1 LGNGR
6 PHTLSL
12 AHGNKFVAVRF
23 FYFWTLPHLHTV
35 CTHPLDIV
43 FSSRTNY
50 HQNTNGAFIK
60 RITGLMQRLTSFS
73 VLTSPATR
81 RSLLLAAIAT
91 FGIVLL
97 TIGTGAHAQV
107 ISSNYPNQT
116 GAFGLY
122 ASPSV
127 QPWQF
132 RLYAE
137 QFNTGSYSGL
147 LGSVET
153 VLRSSTSNSNVQ
165 ATLWSDGAGNTPG
178 TQIATLSTNLVATG
192 ATPATNV
199 FTPLSGVSLSP
210 STTYWVSFELLSG
223 SGSGNVEIFAS
234 ASVVFQN
241 TAYKEGP
248 TGTPATAPWTTFNNG
263 NQVSLRVNGPAVSA
277 PEPATLS
284 LLAIGLM
291 GISRVVRRRCK

>member
-1 LGNGR
+1 MKPTLRNTHFYRATKR
-6 PHTLSL
+6 P
-12 AHGNKFVAVRF
+12 
-23 FYFWTLPHLHTV
+23 
-35 CTHPLDIV
+35 
-43 FSSRTNY
+43 
-50 HQNTNGAFIK
+50 
-60 RITGLMQRLTSFS
+60 
-73 VLTSPATR
+73 
-81 RSLLLAAIAT
+81 LLLAVT
-91 FGIVLL
+91 TLGVMLL

-116 GAFGLY
+116 GAFSLN
-122 ASPSV
+122 ASPSA

-153 VLRSSTSNSNVQ
+153 VLRSSTTNSNVQ
-165 ATLWSDGAGNTPG
+165 ATLWSNGAGNAPG
-178 TQIATLSTNLVATG
+178 TQIATLSTNLVAINP
-192 ATPATNV
+192 TPASNV
-199 FTPLSGVSLSP
+199 FTPLSSVSLSP

-248 TGTPATAPWTTFNNG
+248 TGTPATTPWITFNNG
-263 NQVSLRVNGPAVSA
+263 NQVSLRVNGAGVSA

-284 LLAIGLM
+284 LLAMGLM
-291 GISRVVRRRCK
+291 GGVSVVRRRRK